1 MTARTSSCIA
11 LLTLTT
17 PGLGFGQAET
27 AKAVDPSVD
36 ALPAMTVKDRKTA
49 NARPVSTYESPISNL
64 DFDPRVDMQS
74 RNMAE
79 AQGDLSIRGG
89 IFENTGIQVGA
100 ATLLDP
106 QTGHYSTE
114 LPIAPEMLGEPG
126 VFTGTDNALR
136 GFNSSVA
143 TVGYSWSR
151 MTQGGSATFGAGDHD
166 LNFQRLHQA
175 WTGPY
180 GASEGWTWGSEIETS
195 RSEGDGAVP
204 YGDHDFSRLTGRFQL
219 VGPDSQTDFF
229 AGYQSKF
236 FGLYG
241 MYTGDLYT
249 AFNPYETENVRTRL
263 FLVNHRQSYG
273 EGSVWEA
280 TAYYR
285 RNNDHY
291 QFNRFSP
298 NNSFVHE
305 TDVAAFA
312 LAGRHEVED
321 GFAVHYGFQATGD
334 EIESSALEQ
343 GKFTSRTYYKLSIL
357 PEFRRELDEGRT
369 LLLRAGA
376 SFNDTN
382 RNDSRFSPLADVTW
396 LTDDGEG
403 NSERTYLSFAE
414 TTQAVGYGAIG
425 GSETSGLFR
434 SNHDLLPE
442 KTRSL
447 EFGHALERPLWSLAG
462 AVFHRWD
469 DDLVDWT
476 YSGAGARSAQN
487 VDVETYGLEV
497 IATRQ
502 WANFEAIASYS
513 YLHKDEDYGNAA
525 VDGSFYALNFP
536 EHRVTLGFVYEPSE
550 LFQLRVDNEWREQR
564 ASPLRKGPDR
574 SAYSHLAASYYPVQ
588 MDDLELFV
596 AYDKPWDEDFQD
608 VPGTPGRGDQF
619 SLGATY
625 RW

>member
-1 MTARTSSCIA
+1 MA
-11 LLTLTT
+11 L
-17 PGLGFGQAET
+17 
-27 AKAVDPSVD
+27 
-36 ALPAMTVKDRKTA
+36 
-49 NARPVSTYESPISNL
+49 
-64 DFDPRVDMQS
+64 
-74 RNMAE
+74 
-79 AQGDLSIRGG
+79 
-89 IFENTGIQVGA
+89 
-100 ATLLDP
+100 
-106 QTGHYSTE
+106 
-114 LPIAPEMLGEPG
+114 
-126 VFTGTDNALR
+126 
-136 GFNSSVA
+136 
-143 TVGYSWSR
+143 
-151 MTQGGSATFGAGDHD
+151 GDHD

-369 LLLRAGA
+369 LLLPTAGA

-382 RNDSRFSPLADVTW
+382 RNDSRFSPLAGVTW

-403 NSERTYLSFAE
+403 NSERTYISFAE

-425 GSETSGLFR
+425 ERSATEPSEEARRVASSGATTTSFPKKR
-434 SNHDLLPE
+434 VA
-442 KTRSL
+442 L
-447 EFGHALERPLWSLAG
+447 EFGHALEQRPFGAWS
-462 AVFHRWD
+462 
-469 DDLVDWT
+469 
-476 YSGAGARSAQN
+476 
-487 VDVETYGLEV
+487 
-497 IATRQ
+497 
-502 WANFEAIASYS
+502 
-513 YLHKDEDYGNAA
+513 
-525 VDGSFYALNFP
+525 
-536 EHRVTLGFVYEPSE
+536 EPS
-550 LFQLRVDNEWREQR
+550 FTGGTTTW
-564 ASPLRKGPDR
+564 STGPI
-574 SAYSHLAASYYPVQ
+574 AEPGPV
-588 MDDLELFV
+588 
-596 AYDKPWDEDFQD
+596 P
-608 VPGTPGRGDQF
+608 PRT
-619 SLGATY
+619 
-625 RW
+625 